1 MFCLYPLQKLA
12 ELVKSGRKSKS
23 FTEKNYPE
31 KAKEIYRSL
40 KREYGEEMPAEV
52 KARIALAR
60 AKGKKPGTGYT
71 APLRYRWSSTRKKYV
86 SK

>member
-1 MFCLYPLQKLA
+1 MLCYEAIMKIAALLKEA
-12 ELVKSGRKSKS
+12 RKSKH
-23 FTEKNYPE
+23 FEEKNYPE
-31 KAKEIYRSL
+31 KAKEIYRAL

-60 AKGKKPGTGYT
+60 AKGKKPGSKPTG
-71 APLRYRWSSTRKKYV
+71 PIHYRWSHSKKKYV